1 MLYDNKDIEK
11 SLIEMGFKDFTEIQE
26 RTIPLLNEGS
36 DVIGHSQTGT
46 GKTAAFTVPILSN
59 IDYSDNSVQALI
71 LTPTRELCVQVK
83 GEIEKL
89 GKYVSKLRV
98 VSVYGGESI
107 QRQIQQLKKKPQ
119 VIVSTPGRLLDHIGR
134 KTIRLNNLKYLV
146 LDEADEM
153 LNMGF
158 IDDIEKIIQETP
170 ETRQTTLF
178 SATMPKPIV
187 KLSKNYMTNPELVSV
202 VSSEKSN
209 KDITQYYYQV
219 RANTKI
225 EAVAR
230 LLHVYQPKLSLVFC
244 NTKRK
249 VDEVT
254 KELIRKGYNA
264 DKIHGDLQ
272 QTSRLDV
279 LNKFHSGVLDIL
291 VATDVAA
298 RGLDIKNVEAVINFD
313 VPDKPD
319 YYVHRIGR
327 TGRIG
332 QKGFSFTL
340 VSRSEVSKLNAIIKF
355 TKSSM
360 KKRNIPT
367 EEKVVE
373 VRHEKELADVTA
385 FIQNEDSSVYTKM
398 ATTLLIDNTPEDI
411 IASLLNKLAKK
422 DNSNKISGDI
432 NEDYSKPSKRRVN
445 KNTVRFHL
453 NIGSQSGLSARKL
466 ADLVIKKTRL
476 RNNDID
482 DVAIRPRF
490 SYFSVPAKYSDRVMN
505 DMTNF
510 KFNGKTSSVQ
520 FANDKK

>member
-1 MLYDNKDIEK
+1 MLYENKDIEK
-11 SLIEMGFKDFTEIQE
+11 SLIEMGFKELTEIQE

-46 GKTAAFTVPILSN
+46 GKTAAFTLPILSN
-59 IDYSDNSVQALI
+59 IDYTDNSIQALI

-83 GEIEKL
+83 GEIEKI
-89 GKYVSKLRV
+89 GKYVNKLRV

-107 QRQIQQLKKKPQ
+107 QRQIMQLKKKPQ
-119 VIVSTPGRLLDHIGR
+119 VIVSTPGRLIDHIGR
-134 KTIRLNNLKYLV
+134 RTIRLDKLKYLV

-158 IDDIEKIIQETP
+158 IEDIEKIIQETP
-170 ETRQTTLF
+170 DTRQTTLF
-178 SATMPKPIV
+178 SATMPRPIV

-202 VSSEKSN
+202 VTSEKSN

-219 RANTKI
+219 RANTKL

-230 LLHVYQPKLSLVFC
+230 LLHVYQPNLSLIFC

-249 VDEVT
+249 VDEIT

-298 RGLDIKNVEAVINFD
+298 RGLDIKNVEAVFNFD

-332 QKGFSFTL
+332 QHGYSFTL

-367 EEKVVE
+367 EEKVIE
-373 VRHEKELADVTA
+373 VRQEKELADVTT
-385 FIQNEDSSVYTKM
+385 FIQTIDSSSYTEM
-398 ATTLLIDNTPEDI
+398 ANTILLENEPAVVV
-411 IASLLNKLAKK
+411 ASLLNKLSKK
-422 DNSNKISGDI
+422 DNSEKVSGDI

-490 SYFSVPAKYSDRVMN
+490 SYFSVPAKYSDRVMA